1 MSSFLWLLLYLAPL
15 LGLTAALF
23 AWFGWHWRGSDMQK
37 RIDELTAQIDRAQD
51 ALHQASTER
60 AAALSQDSRPAQPDT
75 NADEIQALRNEL
87 KSAQTEA
94 RLRQDE
100 AAKAHEAALTLQ
112 NELKSAHAE
121 ARLRQVEAAKA
132 REATLAL
139 ETEMARLLADLEHLR
154 TERTAA
160 QAELVTLRST
170 PPAADETAT
179 APAPVE
185 PDAPAKSKRKRA
197 TPAKVKAPAAAAA
210 PIASL
215 REKITALEAQ
225 LTTYQAGLA
234 TLTQER
240 DDWQRRI
247 SKLEGKSP
255 ADVAG
260 LGLARRSLADSDKR
274 LATATAEIERLQNQT
289 RVLLHAEETA
299 AALSAVPDDDLTQI
313 KGIKKITSDQLRAHG
328 IRTWRQIALW
338 DEDEKRAFSEILA
351 FKNRAKREQWRQQA
365 RTLHEAAHG
374 PLT

>member
-1 MSSFLWLLLYLAPL
+1 MSSFIWLLLYLAPL

-23 AWFGWHWRGSDMQK
+23 GWFGWHWRGSDMQK

-60 AAALSQDSRPAQPDT
+60 AAALSQDKRTTEPPAQPDT
-75 NADEIQALRNEL
+75 NAEAILVLRDEL
-87 KSAQTEA
+87 KSAQVEA
-94 RLRQDE
+94 KLHQD
-100 AAKAHEAALTLQ
+100 
-112 NELKSAHAE
+112 
-121 ARLRQVEAAKA
+121 EAAKA

-154 TERTAA
+154 AERSAA
-160 QAELVTLRST
+160 QTELATLRST
-170 PPAADETAT
+170 PLAAEETTPAQAPVEPA
-179 APAPVE
+179 APAPTE
-185 PDAPAKSKRKRA
+185 PDAPARPKRKRA
-197 TPAKVKAPAAAAA
+197 SPAKVKTPAAAA

-215 REKITALEAQ
+215 REKITSLEAQ

-247 SKLEGKSP
+247 SKLEDKSP
-255 ADVAG
+255 ADAAG
-260 LGLARRSLADSDKR
+260 LGLARRSLADSNKR

-299 AALSAVPDDDLTQI
+299 AALSGVPDDDLTQI
-313 KGIKKITSDQLRAHG
+313 KGIKKIINEQLRAHG
-328 IRTWRQIALW
+328 IRTWQQIALW
-338 DEDEKRAFSEILA
+338 EDAEQRAFSEILA
-351 FKNRAKREQWRQQA
+351 FKNRATREQWREQA
-365 RTLHEAAHG
+365 RALHEATHG